1 MPRIC
6 DRLKKMLF
14 IKIPISFTSL
24 IPCLIPPR
32 DDRENSDR
40 TPQLQKVLF
49 VKIAI
54 YVFGHEWRFFC
65 VCTCKNEKNVVTLQA
80 YLKILLQW
88 TTQISFHY
96 HKP

>member
-1 MPRIC
+1 
-6 DRLKKMLF
+6 MLF
-14 IKIPISFTSL
+14 IKIAVSFTSL
-24 IPCLIPPR
+24 IPCPILPR
-32 DDRENSDR
+32 EHRENSER